1 MSLLFLCVCVFF
13 LFYAPLYQ
21 FLMLCKMLN
30 NQRYIGQCIYLLCIE
45 STGLHEKEW
54 QTNTKSQIITRWC
67 DEGMREIWW
76 MMMMRWDRH
85 MEVQYRVLDLRLSL
99 RTIFDF
105 YYYVFY
111 SFHCVWYGK
120 IIFYYISSYY
130 WTLWWLTNYNKKMN
144 VVVWHHLLVQCGPYM
159 CARRSTLRGSGSF
172 GKYVHKYR
180 KTRSVVCSYISCV
193 TASDSNTQQK
203 YRRDVGC
210 WSPISTRMVWE
221 GLHRL
226 VRRAK
231 ML

>member
-1 MSLLFLCVCVFF
+1 MCDTVL
-13 LFYAPLYQ
+13 
-21 FLMLCKMLN
+21 
-30 NQRYIGQCIYLLCIE
+30 
-45 STGLHEKEW
+45 
-54 QTNTKSQIITRWC
+54 NTKPCCRTVQTTEVIALANWEATAAKIRRKLQT
-67 DEGMREIWW
+67 W
-76 MMMMRWDRH
+76 MDSG
-85 MEVQYRVLDLRLSL
+85 RVSL
-99 RTIFDF
+99 MWTPFFRNM
-105 YYYVFY
+105 YYVFY